1 MSMTAIDVLGGLAS
15 LFTFLMYLSTVDQ
28 MRIVL
33 KTENSDGVSQIL
45 YCVMFF
51 NCFFWSLYGLYLSNN
66 YILILNFVGCVLS
79 ITTAAV
85 VWKYRY
91 ITNIY

>member
-1 MSMTAIDVLGGLAS
+1 MSLSAIDVLGSLAC

-28 MRIVL
+28 MRTVL
-33 KTENSDGVSQIL
+33 KNGNSEEVSQIL

-51 NCFFWSLYGLYLSNN
+51 NCFFWSVYGLYIANN
-66 YILILNFVGCVLS
+66 YILIPNFVGSVLS

-85 VWKYRY
+85 IWKYR
-91 ITNIY
+91 